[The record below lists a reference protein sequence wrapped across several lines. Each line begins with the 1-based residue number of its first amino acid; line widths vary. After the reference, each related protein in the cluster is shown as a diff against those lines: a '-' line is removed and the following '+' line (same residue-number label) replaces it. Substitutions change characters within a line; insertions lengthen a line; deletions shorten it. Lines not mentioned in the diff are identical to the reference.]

1 MKKTFRICPV
11 CEKQFPKNNKTAYC
25 SDECRA
31 TAIRVMH
38 SSQTSEYIRR
48 NKKRFEV
55 LQQYVERN
63 NLKRILKKYKPKK
76 RNSTNEN
83 A

>member
-1 MKKTFRICPV
+1 MKELFRICPV
-11 CEKQFPKNNKTAYC
+11 CQSSFPKKSKTMYC
-25 SDECRA
+25 SDECKA
-31 TAIRVMH
+31 VALRVMNN
-38 SSQTSEYIRR
+38 SNTWEYIQ
-48 NKKRFEV
+48 KKKKSFLM

>member
-1 MKKTFRICPV
+1 MKELFRICPV

-25 SDECRA
+25 SDECRE
-31 TAIRVMH
+31 TAIRVMRN
-38 SSQTSEYIRR
+38 SQTREYIYK